1 MMSML
6 RQVLT
11 MSAVVAGGMAVGA
24 GLGILFAPHS
34 GRVTREQIQVHV
46 HKAQDEVTQMG
57 GRVKQKVRCEKKATP
72 ITGEANWSG
81 GVLSCIARP
90 SFLCALRDWT
100 FPRVRPR
107 YSRQGK
113 CYACWITVSIK
124 KAVPR

>member
-46 HKAQDEVTQMG
+46 HKAQDEMTHMG
-57 GRVKQKVRCEKKATP
+57 GRVMQKVGTVLEKGKL
-72 ITGEANWSG
+72 
-81 GVLSCIARP
+81 VLSNHKG
-90 SFLCALRDWT
+90 
-100 FPRVRPR
+100 V
-107 YSRQGK
+107 
-113 CYACWITVSIK
+113 
-124 KAVPR
+124 